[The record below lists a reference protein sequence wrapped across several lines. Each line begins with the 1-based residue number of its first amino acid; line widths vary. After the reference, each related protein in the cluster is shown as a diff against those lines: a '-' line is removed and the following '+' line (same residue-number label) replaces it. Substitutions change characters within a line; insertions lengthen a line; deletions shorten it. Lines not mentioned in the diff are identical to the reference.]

1 MCSYESLNIQKLNL
15 LSQKAFQAFM
25 TWTKD
30 HDLGLNHN
38 GHIPDR
44 EKGGPKHCLG
54 VTPYLFKGNIQQAR
68 KAQRC
73 DSNLQS
79 ETINR
84 LTLLDV

>member
-54 VTPYLFKGNIQQAR
+54 VTPYLREMFNKLAKLKDAIAI
-68 KAQRC
+68 
-73 DSNLQS
+73 SNLKLS
-79 ETINR
+79 T
-84 LTLLDV
+84 D